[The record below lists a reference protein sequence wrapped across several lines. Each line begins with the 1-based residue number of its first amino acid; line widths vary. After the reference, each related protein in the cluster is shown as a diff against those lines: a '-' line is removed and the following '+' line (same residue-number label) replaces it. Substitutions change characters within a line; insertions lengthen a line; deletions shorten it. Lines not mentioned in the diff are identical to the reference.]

1 MTLFEYYTSIT
12 IMYRTKL
19 LFSRKQCF
27 KMALKIYWSV
37 KTPCYWSTGIEVAR
51 SCFYLSRRKRNLFF
65 CKTFVSFLSGI
76 LPIILACIVS
86 FAFCFVFSS
95 HPAFK
100 TRKRVLEILWF
111 KGGMGLRGST
121 PRSAERDW

>member
-37 KTPCYWSTGIEVAR
+37 KTPCYWSTGIEGAR
-51 SCFYLSRRKRNLFF
+51 SCFYLSRRKRTLFF
-65 CKTFVSFLSGI
+65 CKTFVSFRRGI

-86 FAFCFVFSS
+86 FAVCVVFSS
-95 HPAFK
+95 HPASLFQCCEA
-100 TRKRVLEILWF
+100 RKRVLGFLWF
-111 KGGMGLRGST
+111 KGQWVWVDT
-121 PRSAERDW
+121 